1 MVNCEP
7 QSTLRLRWIR
17 MGMLLVTVQKLIPM
31 PIAPSHL
38 LAGLLA
44 PALAKELA
52 EPETGRKGEGAAAP
66 V

>member
-1 MVNCEP
+1 
-7 QSTLRLRWIR
+7 

-52 EPETGRKGEGAAAP
+52 EPETGRWGDGGQRYRSKQLRDLQNT
-66 V
+66 VIRR

>member
-1 MVNCEP
+1 
-7 QSTLRLRWIR
+7 

-44 PALAKELA
+44 PALTKELA